1 MSSLLTFGEH
11 DYRATVITLSRK
23 FTRQKFLG
31 VVGAGIALLNVPGC
45 KEDRQSHHSPPAR
58 PSVVRSFRSRPELS
72 PPAIEITA
80 QAHDTAPGYIFVAA
94 KKGAGQDGPMIVDDR
109 GQLVWFSKNR
119 YATDFRVQTYQGEQ
133 VLTWWEGKVVAGHG
147 VGEYVIFDSSYREI
161 NRVRAGNGYQGDLHE
176 FFITPEDTALLT
188 AYVPT
193 QTDLSPIG
201 GPEDGAVW
209 DGIAQ
214 ELDLETG
221 EVLFEWRSLDHVG
234 VEETYRE
241 PPQDPGTPLD
251 YFHINSIDI
260 DFDGNFLISAKGTS
274 AVYKVERQSGEI
286 LWRLGGKESDF
297 QMGPGTRFAYQ
308 HDARRQR
315 DGTIT
320 IFDNGA
326 SPKVHEQSRGIVV
339 ELDMDE
345 MSATLVREFTH
356 PNKLLST
363 SQGNV
368 QVLPNANLLVGWGSA
383 PFFSEYSREG
393 ELLFDAQLLGD
404 GQSYRAFRFPWSGQ
418 PGDNPDVAVEQ
429 GSDDQVTL
437 YVSWNGATEVKS
449 WQVLAGSTPNH
460 LKPVGSA
467 PRRGFETTVAV
478 RTAEPYFAVQ
488 AKSASG
494 RVLGTTKA
502 VKPEDRT
509 ASSVFSPP
517 VSS

>member
-1 MSSLLTFGEH
+1 
-11 DYRATVITLSRK
+11 
-23 FTRQKFLG
+23 
-31 VVGAGIALLNVPGC
+31 
-45 KEDRQSHHSPPAR
+45 
-58 PSVVRSFRSRPELS
+58 
-72 PPAIEITA
+72 
-80 QAHDTAPGYIFVAA
+80 
-94 KKGAGQDGPMIVDDR
+94 MIVDDQ

-119 YATDFRVQTYQGEQ
+119 YATDFRVQTYQGKP

-147 VGEYVIFDSSYREI
+147 VGEYVIFDDSYREI
-161 NRVRAGNGYQGDLHE
+161 ARVRAGNGYRGDLHE
-176 FFITPEDTALLT
+176 FLITPEDTALLT
-188 AYVPT
+188 AYVLT

-201 GPEDGAVW
+201 GPKYGAVW
-209 DGIAQ
+209 EGIAQ
-214 ELDLETG
+214 EIDIETG
-221 EVLFEWRSLDHVG
+221 RVLFEWHSLEHVG
-234 VEETYRE
+234 IEESYIE
-241 PPQDPGTPLD
+241 PPEDPDHLYD
-251 YFHINSIDI
+251 YFHINSIDVEP
-260 DFDGNFLISAKGTS
+260 DGNLLLCARNTWT
-274 AVYKVERQSGEI
+274 VYKVERNSGEVV
-286 LWRLGGKESDF
+286 WRLGGKKSDF
-297 QMGPGTRFAYQ
+297 EMGPGTQSAFQ

-356 PNKLLST
+356 PSKLLST

-383 PFFSEYSREG
+383 PFFSEYSNEG

-404 GQSYRAFRFPWSGQ
+404 GQSYRAFRFPWSGH
-418 PGDNPDVAVEQ
+418 PSDNPAVTVEQ
-429 GSDDQVTL
+429 GPDDKVTL

-449 WQVLAGSTPNH
+449 WQVLAGSTPNQ

-478 RTAEPYFAVQ
+478 RTAEPYVAVE

-509 ASSVFSPP
+509 AWRVFSPP

>member
-1 MSSLLTFGEH
+1 MPPRLLTFGEH
-11 DYRATVITLSRK
+11 DHRASVITLSRK
-23 FTRQKFLG
+23 FTRQRFLG
-31 VVGAGIALLNVPGC
+31 FVGAGVALLNVPGC

-58 PSVVRSFRSRPELS
+58 PSEVRSFRLHPDLS

-80 QAHDTAPGYIFVAA
+80 QAHDNAPGYIFIAP
-94 KKGAGQDGPMIVDDR
+94 KKGAGQYGPMIVDDQ

-119 YATDFRVQTYQGEQ
+119 YATDFRVQTYQGEP

-147 VGEYVIFDSSYREI
+147 VGEYVIFDGSYREI
-161 NRVRAGNGYQGDLHE
+161 NRIRAGNGYQGDLHE
-176 FFITPEDTALLT
+176 FFITAEDTALLT
-188 AYVPT
+188 AYVSI

-209 DGIAQ
+209 EGIAQ

-221 EVLFEWRSLDHVG
+221 EVLFEWRSLEHVG

-241 PPQDPGTPLD
+241 PLQNPGTPLD

-274 AVYKVERQSGEI
+274 AVYKVDRESGEI

-297 QMGPGTRFAYQ
+297 EMGPGTRIGYQ

-339 ELDMDE
+339 ELDMDG

-356 PNKLLST
+356 PNKLIST

-368 QVLPNANLLVGWGSA
+368 QVLPDANLFVGWGSA
-383 PFFSEYSREG
+383 PYFSEFSHEG
-393 ELLFDAQLLGD
+393 ELLFDAQ
-404 GQSYRAFRFPWSGQ
+404 
-418 PGDNPDVAVEQ
+418 
-429 GSDDQVTL
+429 
-437 YVSWNGATEVKS
+437 
-449 WQVLAGSTPNH
+449 
-460 LKPVGSA
+460 
-467 PRRGFETTVAV
+467 
-478 RTAEPYFAVQ
+478 
-488 AKSASG
+488 
-494 RVLGTTKA
+494 
-502 VKPEDRT
+502 
-509 ASSVFSPP
+509 
-517 VSS
+517 

>member
-1 MSSLLTFGEH
+1 MGT
-11 DYRATVITLSRK
+11 R
-23 FTRQKFLG
+23 FTRRRFLTALSAG
-31 VVGAGIALLNVPGC
+31 AAYLALTNTVGCELLGRTSKLTALHIPGFSPLRAP
-45 KEDRQSHHSPPAR
+45 KIWPLPSVSPP
-58 PSVVRSFRSRPELS
+58 PEEGVWDFRSRPDLS
-72 PPAIEITA
+72 PAAVDVTTRARE
-80 QAHDTAPGYIFVAA
+80 DTAPGYVFVAL
-94 KKGAGQDGPMIVDDR
+94 KEGAGEHGPMIIDDQ
-109 GQLVWFSKNR
+109 GQLVWFGR
-119 YATDFRVQTYQGEQ
+119 YRSARDFKMQYYKGRP

-147 VGEYVIFDSSYREI
+147 VGEYVIFDGSYREI
-161 NRVRAGNGYQGDLHE
+161 ARVRAGNGYRGDLHE

-201 GPEDGAVW
+201 GSEDGTVW
-209 DGIAQ
+209 DGISQ

-221 EVLFEWRSLDHVG
+221 EVLFEWRSLDHVS
-234 VEETYRE
+234 VQETYRE
-241 PPQDPGTPLD
+241 PPQDPSTALD

-274 AVYKVERQSGEI
+274 AVYKVERETGEI

-297 QMGPGTRFAYQ
+297 EMGQGTRFAYQ

-326 SPKVHEQSRGIVV
+326 SPKVHEQSRAIVV
-339 ELDMDE
+339 ELDLDE

-356 PNKLLST
+356 PNELLST

-368 QVLPNANLLVGWGSA
+368 QMLPNANLLVGWGSA
-383 PFFSEYSREG
+383 PYFSEYSNEG
-393 ELLFDAQLLGD
+393 ELLFDAKLLGD

-418 PGDNPDVAVEQ
+418 PSDNPAVAVEQ
-429 GSDDQVTL
+429 GPDDKVTL
-437 YVSWNGATEVKS
+437 YASWNGATEVES
-449 WQVLAGSTPNH
+449 WQVLAGSTPDQ

-478 RTAEPYFAVQ
+478 RTAEPYVAVQ
-488 AKSASG
+488 ANSASG
-494 RVLGTTKA
+494 RVLGTTK
-502 VKPEDRT
+502 V
-509 ASSVFSPP
+509 
-517 VSS
+517 